1 MRQKQYYLPSEERYV
16 SKEEYQ
22 WHERRAT
29 PEFRQRAF
37 RNEQSYGASL
47 GGRSAVRITIP
58 ALTKKH
64 LDSTVLHLSKLVDEL
79 KQIQKEDTKIAHRI
93 SLMRTSIYHC
103 HTSLKRDADH
113 SYLMPRNPENDF
125 RGAK

>member
-1 MRQKQYYLPSEERYV
+1 MRQRKYLPSEERYV
-16 SKEEYQ
+16 SAEEYD
-22 WHERRAT
+22 WHERRADIN
-29 PEFRQRAF
+29 FKQKAF
-37 RNEQSYGASL
+37 RNEQSYSASL

-64 LDSTVLHLSKLVDEL
+64 LDSAVLHLSKLVDDL
-79 KQIQKEDTKIAHRI
+79 KAIQKEDTKIANRI
-93 SLMRTSIYHC
+93 SLLRTSVYHC

-113 SYLMPRNPENDF
+113 SYLMPRHPSNDF

>member
-1 MRQKQYYLPSEERYV
+1 MSKQKYLPSEERYV

-22 WHERRAT
+22 WHERRAD
-29 PEFRQRAF
+29 PAFRQRAF
-37 RNEQSYGASL
+37 RNETAYAHSL

-64 LDSTVLHLSKLVDEL
+64 LDASILHLSKLLDDL
-79 KQIQKEDTKIAHRI
+79 RAIQKEDTKIAHRI
-93 SLMRTSIYHC
+93 QLMRSSVYHC

-113 SYLMPRNPENDF
+113 STLMPRNPSNDYH
-125 RGAK
+125 GAK